1 MNPWKERFAWFWYND
16 DEIFRYSDEDF
27 DKKASEFAHNGVTT
41 VITFSVTHFRW
52 DYEPWWDHLLD
63 VLRRIVNA
71 CHKYGIKVV
80 EHHSAQLTRLPKD
93 ENEWKLVEYSY
104 EMRHSSIDS
113 WPGIRERFSRDPDE
127 FRPWR
132 QIDGRNGEPVRSN
145 YMGLCM
151 CFNNPDF
158 RAAYQAYMKRVLET
172 GVDGVMDDDVQYFGQ
187 GCVCEHCRRLFREET
202 GYEIPDPEHWT
213 EFWGNNSD
221 PVYIAFRR
229 FRLNSTTRFQHD
241 MQRYYESL
249 GYHPSR
255 PNYISGILSSNWS
268 SYCFE
273 TGKDLW
279 THVFQE
285 NYVSSIRHL
294 SYPNYAMEMLQR
306 TAMGKRTGIP
316 SMSLFYPEKEDDYY
330 FTWALTRVWGQ
341 LFLATRERG
350 DLNELEYK
358 YRSFESAHE
367 SSFIAPEH
375 LADMGVY
382 QSSQTRDYAPEASK
396 HVNAFL
402 SWMEAAYM
410 SGISLDMVFEDDNDE
425 ILAQYPVLLVSHT
438 AMMSQEELDRL
449 HRYAEN
455 GGRLILAGRCG
466 IYRPDGSPRSD
477 QETADALGL
486 TGIRVRTESRQGCG
500 VFRFGDQT
508 IPQEDVRADLAF
520 EGGETLMTLDGAAV
534 AVRQQLGKGDL
545 FWLPD
550 LNGCPLTRT
559 PVSDVRQPVRQRANV
574 EPSPVPMMRR
584 TVGTVLNSLLCGRV
598 IRAESSEELLSSVF
612 RTDPGWTA
620 HLLNISGTIPTEPC
634 TAGHEDIL
642 PNFTGKNRIPEPIR
656 LTLTLPGSEPSA
668 AVLYTPERE
677 DAVPLTL
684 HPEGDAV
691 VTEIPGGTFGG
702 YAMIVLK

>member
-16 DEIFRYSDEDF
+16 EEIFRFSDEDF
-27 DKKASEFAHNGVTT
+27 DKKAAEFAHNGVTT

-52 DYEPWWDHLLD
+52 DYEPWWDHLLEI
-63 VLRRIVNA
+63 LKKIVAA

-93 ENEWKLVEYSY
+93 ANEWRLVEYSY
-104 EMRHSSIDS
+104 EMRNSSIDS
-113 WPGIRERFSRDPDE
+113 WPGIRERFSADPEE

-132 QIDGRNGEPVRSN
+132 QIDGRTGEPVRSN

-158 RAAYQAYMKRVLET
+158 RAAYREYMKRVLET

-202 GYEIPDPEHWT
+202 GYELPDTEHWAG
-213 EFWGNNSD
+213 FWEDYTN

-255 PNYISGILSSNWS
+255 PNYISNILSSNWS

-294 SYPNYAMEMLQR
+294 SYPNYALEMLQR
-306 TAMGKRTGIP
+306 TAMGKRSGIP

-341 LFLATRERG
+341 LYLATRERG
-350 DLNELEYK
+350 DLNELEFK

-367 SSFIAPEH
+367 SDFIEPEH
-375 LADMGVY
+375 LADMAVY
-382 QSSQTRDYAPEASK
+382 QSAQTRDYAPEGSK
-396 HVNAFL
+396 HVCAFI
-402 SWMEAAYM
+402 SWIQAAYM
-410 SGISLDMVFEDDNDE
+410 SHISLDMVFEDDDAAV
-425 ILAQYPVLLVSHT
+425 LAEYPVILVSHT
-438 AMMSQEELDRL
+438 AMMSDEELNRL
-449 HRYAEN
+449 HAYAEN
-455 GGRLILAGRCG
+455 GGRLILAGRCA
-466 IYRPDGSPRSD
+466 IYRPDGSARSD
-477 QETADALGL
+477 QEAAQALGL
-486 TGIRVRTESRQGCG
+486 TGVRVSTEKHQGSG
-500 VFRFGDQT
+500 LFRFGDLAVQ
-508 IPQEDVRADLAF
+508 QEDICAELVF
-520 EGGETLMTLDGAAV
+520 EGGEALMTLDGAVV
-534 AVRQQLGKGDL
+534 AVRQKIGRGDL
-545 FWLPD
+545 IWLPD
-550 LNGCPLTRT
+550 LNGCPRAPS
-559 PVSDVRQPVRQRANV
+559 PVSDIRQPVRQRAKYDA
-574 EPSPVPMMRR
+574 SPIPMMRR
-584 TVGTVLNSLLCGRV
+584 TVGAVLNALLRGRV
-598 IRAESSEELLSSVF
+598 IGAESGEELLTSVF
-612 RTDPGWTA
+612 RCGNGWAA
-620 HLLNISGTIPTEPC
+620 HLLNISGTIPTEPG

-642 PNFTGKNRIPEPIR
+642 PNFTGKTRIAEPIR
-656 LTLTLPGSEPSA
+656 LTLTIPGCAPSS

-677 DAVPLTL
+677 DGLPLTL
-684 HPEGDAV
+684 AADGDSL
-691 VTEIPGGTFGG
+691 VTEIPAGTFGG
-702 YAMIVLK
+702 YALIELK